1 MKSNYETGYCKPPTQ
16 NQFKPGCSGNK
27 KGRPKGSK
35 SDINDLLSKE
45 LNTKVTLKDGTK
57 IPKIEALIKQLS
69 NKGINGDLSSMKLVL
84 ELLNKGEKNQLGSE
98 FIDKLVVD
106 GYLTEKNI
114 KEYVKGLENL
124 NPKML
129 PAIAK
134 LNLGALQKR
143 TMAFEAVK
151 TVLYIS
157 QIWQILESLV
167 AAIGILEALDVEYSF
182 WEGVDETLDYFKV
195 DGEQR
200 NNYIKKVEKE
210 REYPRPDISLY
221 NTAVSFCALMT
232 KSLARCLFNI
242 RDTIKGI
249 EGYEEQEIKY
259 FSSEFQQEMISKTST
274 KMSPNEEEKLREEI
288 KDMNF
293 AYEYFS
299 KTKNMVS
306 EIDIDKND
314 VEITPMLNLFKWY
327 HSCKKE

>member
-1 MKSNYETGYCKPPTQ
+1 MKSNYETGYCKPPTHT
-16 NQFKPGCSGNK
+16 QFKPGFSGNK

-35 SDINDLLSKE
+35 SNINDLLSKE
-45 LNTKVTLKDGTK
+45 LNAKVILKDGTK
-57 IPKIEALIKQLS
+57 IPKDLALIKQLS
-69 NKGINGDLSSMKLVL
+69 NKALSGDLNSIKLVL
-84 ELLNKGEKNQLGSE
+84 ALMNKREKNQLGKD
-98 FIDKLVVD
+98 FIDKLVGD

-114 KEYVKGLENL
+114 KEYVNGLENL

-134 LNLGALQKR
+134 LHLGSLQRR

-167 AAIGILEALDVEYSF
+167 VGIGILEALSVEYSF
-182 WEGVDETLDYFKV
+182 WEGVDATLDYFKIE
-195 DGEQR
+195 GEQR

-232 KSLARCLFNI
+232 KSLVRCLFNI

-259 FSSEFQQEMISKTST
+259 FSNEFQQEMISKTSK
-274 KMSPNEEEKLREEI
+274 KMSPNEEEKLKEDI

-299 KTKNMVS
+299 ETKNMVS

-327 HSCKKE
+327 RLN

>member
-1 MKSNYETGYCKPPTQ
+1 MQNNYETGYCKPPTHT
-16 NQFKPGCSGNK
+16 QFKPGFSGNK

-35 SDINDLLSKE
+35 SNINDLLSKE
-45 LNTKVTLKDGTK
+45 LNAKVVLKDGTK
-57 IPKIEALIKQLS
+57 IPKDLALIKQLS
-69 NKGINGDLSSMKLVL
+69 NKALSGDLSSIKLVL
-84 ELLNKGEKNQLGSE
+84 ELMNKREKNQLGKD
-98 FIDKLVVD
+98 FIDKLVGD

-114 KEYVKGLENL
+114 KEYVSGLENL

-134 LNLGALQKR
+134 LHLGSLQRR

-157 QIWQILESLV
+157 RIWQIFESLV
-167 AAIGILEALDVEYSF
+167 VGIGILEVLNVEYSF
-182 WEGVDETLDYFKV
+182 WEGVDETLDHFKIE
-195 DGEQR
+195 GEQR

-210 REYPRPDISLY
+210 REYPRPDISLH
-221 NTAVSFCALMT
+221 NTAMSFCSLIM

-259 FSSEFQQEMISKTST
+259 FSSEFQQDMLSKNS
-274 KMSPNEEEKLREEI
+274 KEMSPNEYEKLKEEI

-293 AYEYFS
+293 AYECFS
-299 KTKNMVS
+299 KTKNMFS

-314 VEITPMLNLFKWY
+314 IEKTSMLNLFEWY
-327 HSCKKE
+327 MDKK

>member
-1 MKSNYETGYCKPPTQ
+1 MQNNYETGYCKPPIHT
-16 NQFKPGCSGNK
+16 QFKPGFSGNK

-35 SDINDLLSKE
+35 SNINDLLSKE
-45 LNTKVTLKDGTK
+45 LNAKVILKDGTK
-57 IPKIEALIKQLS
+57 IPKDLALIKQLS
-69 NKGINGDLSSMKLVL
+69 NKALSGDLNSIKLVL
-84 ELLNKGEKNQLGSE
+84 ALMNKQEKSQLGKD
-98 FIDKLVVD
+98 FIDKLVRE
-106 GYLTEKNI
+106 GYLTENDIREFVRGSEII
-114 KEYVKGLENL
+114 K
-124 NPKML
+124 PKMG
-129 PAIAK
+129 PTVVA
-134 LNLGALQKR
+134 NLSLRALQRR

-167 AAIGILEALDVEYSF
+167 VGIGILEALDIEYSF
-182 WEGVDETLDYFKV
+182 WEGVDETLDYFKIE
-195 DGEQR
+195 GEQR

-221 NTAVSFCALMT
+221 NTAVSFCTLMT

-259 FSSEFQQEMISKTST
+259 FSSEFQQEMISKNS
-274 KMSPNEEEKLREEI
+274 KEMSPNEEEKLKEEI

-299 KTKNMVS
+299 ETKNMVS

-327 HSCKKE
+327 RQSAR

>member
-1 MKSNYETGYCKPPTQ
+1 MQNNYETGYCKPPTHT
-16 NQFKPGCSGNK
+16 QFKPGCSGNK

-69 NKGINGDLSSMKLVL
+69 NKGINGDLSSIKLVL
-84 ELLNKGEKNQLGSE
+84 GIISKREKNQLGSE

-167 AAIGILEALDVEYSF
+167 VGIGILEALDVEYSF
-182 WEGVDETLDYFKV
+182 WEGVDETLDYFKIE
-195 DGEQR
+195 GEQR

-221 NTAVSFCALMT
+221 NTAVSFCTLMT

-249 EGYEEQEIKY
+249 EGYDEQETKY
-259 FSSEFQQEMISKTST
+259 FSSEFQQDMLSKTS
-274 KMSPNEEEKLREEI
+274 KEMSPNEYEKLKEEI

-299 KTKNMVS
+299 KTKNMFS

-314 VEITPMLNLFKWY
+314 VEKTPMLNLFKWY
-327 HSCKKE
+327 RQSGRK